1 MFVRHAFSRHLVQGG
16 AALMND
22 THAFDAA
29 ARRLTLA
36 LDALEAAV
44 ERRREADRSE
54 DGLAEQVQALGNDR
68 TRLAAELDL
77 ASARARQLETANRE
91 VSRRIDVAIDA
102 IRDAIATGER

>member
-1 MFVRHAFSRHLVQGG
+1 MSDGP
-16 AALMND
+16 N
-22 THAFDAA
+22 FDAA

-68 TRLAAELDL
+68 ARLAAALDA
-77 ASARARQLETANRE
+77 ASARAKLLEVANRE
-91 VSRRIDVAIDA
+91 AASRIDVAMGR
-102 IRDAIATGER
+102 IRKFIEADEP